1 MAVVCVFVSSC
12 FFLPLCYY
20 SPRNEKI
27 VVLTELFCGG
37 AAEHPGRD
45 LASGPRAHGNFVTK
59 KSGQRRRARHRELGN
74 EGVPVEIYLGR
85 GRAEG
90 RGLLSSISLLSAFL
104 LTGIKRDS
112 PGNGTV
118 FS

>member
-1 MAVVCVFVSSC
+1 M
-12 FFLPLCYY
+12 
-20 SPRNEKI
+20 
-27 VVLTELFCGG
+27 
-37 AAEHPGRD
+37 
-45 LASGPRAHGNFVTK
+45 
-59 KSGQRRRARHRELGN
+59 
-74 EGVPVEIYLGR
+74 PVEIYLGR